1 MKLLTNFPGEGRI
14 GVPCG
19 KWNAGFTQSSMNGL
33 SPQRC
38 ETSPSFLIVNGG
50 SHAELIGM
58 GRPLSLLSLP

>member
-19 KWNAGFTQSSMNGL
+19 KWNAGSSQSSMNEL

-38 ETSPSFLIVNGG
+38 ETSPSFLIVNN
-50 SHAELIGM
+50 
-58 GRPLSLLSLP
+58 